1 MYIARRVPEELPFSE
16 LLSRTRSDLAA
27 HTAFLRLDSVVRV
40 SVTLRD
46 YFFTELANRRRA
58 IPAHLSGSHDMLLG
72 RSRAQLLRL

>member
-27 HTAFLRLDSVVRV
+27 HTALLRLESVVRV

-58 IPAHLSGSHDMLLG
+58 IPAHLSGST
-72 RSRAQLLRL
+72 